1 MSERIAQDI
10 PVSGSQK
17 HSERSTRKLVRFP
30 LQIIIGFLITL
41 LLSSVSLSISW
52 YNFEKNKAIT
62 LSATQ
67 ALFNRIERQTS
78 ERIQGIYSPAAML
91 VNLTAE
97 LEQAQNSEAAQ
108 HQKLFHAFIAA
119 LRGNPYLASIY
130 IGYADGKHY
139 LVRTTREGKD
149 EWSDTNLP
157 ADTAFMVQYG
167 AQREDSQQEISYVYY
182 DSDLKPVGRLEG
194 VDSNYDPR
202 QRSWYQTALNSEKL
216 IQTAPYIF
224 FTTRDVG
231 VTLARHLPQ
240 SSGVV
245 AVDLRLNEISTELSS
260 HLITPS
266 TEVVVFDS
274 EGTVIAYS
282 DVEQVSRHAGEGG
295 HESLITAHLSD
306 LRNPVLHQLYK
317 TLTSDSHDRQLN
329 ISTETQE
336 WIGTLSPLP
345 LQSGESA
352 YLAILSPRD
361 ELLAPLEMIRT
372 ESVQMSLALLFISI
386 LIGWWISRR
395 ISLPIHL
402 LAQEAQEIRKMKL
415 DIPIE
420 VHSHINEIHTLSETM
435 SVMKTSIQQFIDIG
449 KALSTERNLDHLMEK
464 ILLEA
469 QQVCN
474 ADAGSICL
482 LNDDEDKLEFSILR
496 NDKTDEF
503 YGGSTANKP
512 PFEPIF
518 LSSEKEKD
526 SVTVTESVVRS
537 GKTLAIEDLSVH
549 DDCSEIRQRFERK
562 DYPCVSMLALP
573 LINQRTEIIGVI
585 ELVNARHPT
594 TDELIGFSPAV
605 ISYVEALSS
614 SAAIALDNRR
624 LLKEQKD
631 LFDAVVQV
639 LAGAIDA
646 KSHYTSGHCQRVP
659 ILAHEL
665 AIEATHSTAP
675 PFRKFTLS
683 EEQWYELY
691 LASWLHDCGKVTTP
705 EYVVDKATKLETIYN
720 RIHEI
725 RLRFELLWRDAEI
738 SYLKALSEEKDHKEA
753 LQKRLSA
760 QIKQIREDYAFVA
773 ECNIGEERMA
783 AEKILRLNEIAT
795 QTWTRNLDDRLGI
808 SPKELSRK
816 ESVQGIPPTLPTNEP
831 LLANKAEH
839 IIPHRDELGP
849 FADNPYGFQM
859 EAPKYAFNL
868 GELYSLSI
876 EHGTLTKEERF
887 KINEHIT
894 QTIIMLKQLPFPKEL
909 RHVPDWAGSHH
920 EKLDG
925 SGYPRRRFADSL
937 SIPER
942 IMTIADIFEA
952 LTASDRPYKK
962 SKSINTALKIMS
974 QMSKENKI
982 CPHLYELF
990 LTSGVYSRYA
1000 EEYLLPEQIDKVDID
1015 ALLSWQAND
1024 PTNR

>member
-1 MSERIAQDI
+1 MQVSESIAQNI
-10 PVSGSQK
+10 PASDSQK
-17 HSERSTRKLVRFP
+17 HSERFTRKRVRFP

-41 LLSSVSLSISW
+41 LLSSISLSISW

-67 ALFNRIERQTS
+67 ALFNRIERQTA

-91 VNLTAE
+91 VSITAE
-97 LEQAQNSEAAQ
+97 LEQAQNTEAAQ
-108 HQKLFHAFIAA
+108 HQNLFHAFIAA

-139 LVRTTREGKD
+139 LVRTIRDGKD
-149 EWSDTNLP
+149 EWSNANLP
-157 ADTAFMVQYG
+157 VNTAFMVQYG
-167 AQREDSQQEISYVYY
+167 AQRGDDQQEISYVYF
-182 DSDLKPVGRLEG
+182 DSNLKPVGRQEG

-202 QRSWYQTALNSEKL
+202 QRSWYQTAINSANL

-231 VTLARHLPQ
+231 ITLARRLPQ
-240 SSGVV
+240 ASGVV

-260 HLITPS
+260 HLITHS
-266 TEVVVFDS
+266 TEVVVFNS

-282 DVEQVSRHAGEGG
+282 DVEQVSRHAGEGD

-306 LRNPVLHQLYK
+306 LHNPVLHQLLK
-317 TLTSDSHDRQLN
+317 TLASDSQDRRLN
-329 ISTETQE
+329 ISTGTQE

-345 LQSGESA
+345 LQSGETA
-352 YLAILSPRD
+352 YLEILSPHD
-361 ELLAPLEMIRT
+361 ELLAPLEKIRA
-372 ESVQMSLALLFISI
+372 ESVQISLALLSISI

-402 LAQEAQEIRKMKL
+402 LAQEAREIRKLKL
-415 DIPIE
+415 DTPID

-435 SVMKTSIQQFIDIG
+435 SVMKASIQQFIEIG
-449 KALSTERNLDHLMEK
+449 KALSTEKNMDHLLEK

-482 LNDDEDKLEFSILR
+482 LNDDEGKLEFSIFR
-496 NDKTDEF
+496 NDKTNEF
-503 YGGSTANKP
+503 YGGSTANFP
-512 PFEPIF
+512 PFQPIF
-518 LSSEKEKD
+518 LSNKK
-526 SVTVTESVVRS
+526 VKGRITVTESVVRS
-537 GKTLAIEDLSVH
+537 GKTLALEGLSVIEDS
-549 DDCSEIRQRFERK
+549 SEIRQRFERK
-562 DYPCVSMLALP
+562 DYQCITMLALP
-573 LINQRTEIIGVI
+573 LINQRSEIIGVL
-585 ELVNARHPT
+585 ELINARQPT

-605 ISYVEALSS
+605 ISFVEALSS

-631 LFDAVVQV
+631 LLDAVVQM

-665 AIEATHSTAP
+665 AIEATLSTAA
-675 PFRKFTLS
+675 PFRDFTLS

-720 RIHEI
+720 RIHKI

-738 SYLKALSEEKDHKEA
+738 NYLKALSEGDNSKQV
-753 LQKRLSA
+753 LQERLNT
-760 QIKQIREDYAFVA
+760 QTKKIREDYAFVA

-783 AEKILRLNEIAT
+783 AEKISRLNEIAT
-795 QTWTRNLDDRLGI
+795 QTWRRNLDDRLGI

-816 ESVQGIPPTLPTNEP
+816 VSIQGAQPTLPTNEP
-831 LLANKAEH
+831 LLANKTEH
-839 IIPHRDELGP
+839 IIPHRNKLGP

-859 EAPKYAFNL
+859 DAPKYAFNL
-868 GELYSLSI
+868 GELYNLST

-887 KINEHIT
+887 KINEHIV
-894 QTIIMLKQLPFPKEL
+894 QTIIMLKQLPFPKAL

-925 SGYPRRRFADSL
+925 SGYPRHRFADSI

-962 SKSINTALKIMS
+962 SKSVSTALKIMA

-990 LTSGVYSRYA
+990 LTSGAYSRYA
-1000 EEYLLPEQIDKVDID
+1000 DEYLLPEQIDKVDIA
-1015 ALLSWQAND
+1015 ALLS
-1024 PTNR
+1024 